1 MQTVLNYLNKMQSR
15 NTYVRRLVSG
25 EADFLNC
32 VRTMYSKINAPIIFT
47 LASYDTVYWP
57 YKTDGH
63 YTNLVGYSNPNRD
76 NPDPARNSYIVDPYY
91 FPKYGHSYYI
101 VDPYYFP
108 KYGHGIYAD
117 GKFTRSF
124 TQLWKVN
131 TNKMGVGQNAIGY

>member
-1 MQTVLNYLNKMQSR
+1 
-15 NTYVRRLVSG
+15 
-25 EADFLNC
+25 
-32 VRTMYSKINAPIIFT
+32 MYSKINAPSIFT

-76 NPDPARNSYIVDPYY
+76 NPDPARNSY
-91 FPKYGHSYYI
+91 YI

-124 TQLWKVN
+124 TPVSYTHLDVYKRQLLGGFRQSLFCSKPCRPD
-131 TNKMGVGQNAIGY
+131 TRAAGGDR